1 MKLLKK
7 FNEDCKAPQTLELKE
22 GCRVMLLKNLDIKK
36 GLANGSCGTV
46 KQLTSSS
53 IDILFDNGV
62 RSNLIPMEFEYIKE
76 DKLLI
81 VKIIA
86 EIDNHTTE
94 KLRRK
99 IDNEIT
105 RYMPRKVIFNFDK
118 VSFMD
123 SAGIGM
129 IIGRYK
135 IIKMLGGELEIKNV
149 SRSIRKVFEMS
160 GITKIIKLE
169 EGEVYA

>member
-1 MKLLKK
+1 MECIYVPK
-7 FNEDCKAPQTLELKE
+7 D
-22 GCRVMLLKNLDIKK
+22 
-36 GLANGSCGTV
+36 
-46 KQLTSSS
+46 KQLT
-53 IDILFDNGV
+53 L
-62 RSNLIPMEFEYIKE
+62 
-76 DKLLI
+76 
-81 VKIIA
+81 KITE
-86 EIDNHTTE
+86 EIDEHTTE

>member
-1 MKLLKK
+1 
-7 FNEDCKAPQTLELKE
+7 
-22 GCRVMLLKNLDIKK
+22 
-36 GLANGSCGTV
+36 
-46 KQLTSSS
+46 
-53 IDILFDNGV
+53 
-62 RSNLIPMEFEYIKE
+62 MEFEYIKE

-86 EIDNHTTE
+86 EIDHHTTE

-129 IIGRYK
+129 IIGRNK
-135 IIKMLGGELEIKNV
+135 KIKMLGVELEIENATRNV
-149 SRSIRKVFEMS
+149 RKVLEMS
-160 GITKIIKLE
+160 GITKIISLK